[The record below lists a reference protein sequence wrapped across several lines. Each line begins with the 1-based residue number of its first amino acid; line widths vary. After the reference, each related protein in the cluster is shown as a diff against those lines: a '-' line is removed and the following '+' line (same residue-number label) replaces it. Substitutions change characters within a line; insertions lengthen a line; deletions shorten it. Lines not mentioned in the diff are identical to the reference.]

1 MEGVTDETLAAL
13 AEDIARD
20 DAAAAAASPRRSKGG
35 ASAAAADAAAGDQ
48 DGDEGDDDVDDELQ
62 SGAPSGGRHARGRS
76 SSSMLNLLLDLD
88 LGAAL
93 SPVDGADEEA
103 DEWVSVSAPMA
114 GGTHGVFASG
124 AVPPSPA
131 QGAASMARP
140 SLRMLAAEQQQA
152 QEADLICLNSPQKP
166 GRADSGA

>member
-35 ASAAAADAAAGDQ
+35 ASAAVADAAGDDQ
-48 DGDEGDDDVDDELQ
+48 GGDEDEVDDEL
-62 SGAPSGGRHARGRS
+62 PSGGRHARGRS

-93 SPVDGADEEA
+93 SPVDGAEDEEA

-124 AVPPSPA
+124 AVPPAAA
-131 QGAASMARP
+131 QGAAGASMARP

-166 GRADSGA
+166 GRADGAA